1 MDLKQSVK
9 DKKQEVKEC
18 MEIFIKDLLKKELEE
33 EDYYA
38 MQITLNL
45 RMKYNSAVE
54 EIMEKWDD
62 EANPLN

>member
-9 DKKQEVKEC
+9 DKKQEAKEC